1 MSRGT
6 SRQQLWAAAVER
18 AQMQEENA
26 ALRAKLRDREKRI
39 RAAHKLV
46 REGMIQWD
54 YGTEQALE
62 AALDLRRP
70 LKKAKA
76 TPDWETQWNRNPG
89 ASLKL

>member
-18 AQMQEENA
+18 VQLKEENA

-39 RAAHKLV
+39 RKAREYLVSVGLAAPVV
-46 REGMIQWD
+46 RV
-54 YGTEQALE
+54 
-62 AALDLRRP
+62 LDLRRP

-76 TPDWETQWNRNPG
+76 TPDFETLWNRNPG
-89 ASLKL
+89 ASLK